1 MSDKPLQLT
10 RAQLAEFLPNAR
22 AVRVFE
28 QLINQV
34 SDAIPTDLTAVK
46 ILVEEA
52 STDAA
57 LGQVK
62 ANQALEAIQRIAQA
76 LEILT
81 TTPRQ
86 PQIADQSTF
95 VVQSVSKLADLA
107 DVLITVSTPGT
118 VLIFDS
124 VTRRWKA
131 TFLPQYI
138 TQVAAPSATGFSV
151 TIASIVNSVQYNVWL
166 LLKPT
171 AGFAAGTVV
180 LPASTT
186 LFDQQEISVSCTQ
199 QVNALT
205 VNGNGAL
212 VSGAPSALAADS
224 AFRLRYNS
232 AANTWYR
239 TE

>member
-28 QLINQV
+28 QLIKQT
-34 SDAIPTDLTAVK
+34 SDSIPTDLTAIK

-57 LGQVK
+57 LGQAK

-76 LEILT
+76 LEILAT
-81 TTPRQ
+81 APHQ
-86 PQIADQSTF
+86 QQAADQLTI
-95 VVQSVSKLADLA
+95 VTQGASKLTDLA
-107 DVLITVSTPGT
+107 DVLVAVSTPGAA
-118 VLIFDS
+118 LIFDS
-124 VTRRWKA
+124 VTKRWKA
-131 TFLPQYI
+131 VFLPQYI
-138 TQVAAPSATGFSV
+138 TQVATPSATGFSV
-151 TIASIVNSVQYNVWL
+151 TIAPVVNSVPYNVWL

-171 AGFAAGTVV
+171 AGFAAGTIV
-180 LPASTT
+180 LPVSTA

-205 VNGNGAL
+205 VNGNGAS
-212 VSGAPSALAADS
+212 VSGAPSVLAADS
-224 AFRLRYNS
+224 TFRLRYNS

-239 TE
+239 AE